1 MTRVSEN
8 SSQGILRY
16 GLNKNKSKL
25 EELQLQGTTLKNINR
40 PSDDPSSNVELLTI
54 NSRLHDNS
62 QYLRNIEQAK
72 LQLNITEKSL
82 EQLTD
87 IMVKAKEIAIAQA
100 SDLYNAETRK
110 NVAYEVQQLR
120 NQALA
125 ISNKRLGQRYIFSG
139 AKSLERPFHDSGEY
153 RGDRGKMNLEV
164 SKDFFIPINLH
175 GQEVFSS
182 VKEPVRAR
190 VQDMQFKAQES
201 KPPGES
207 LIPSLSRDL
216 ASIPEEGKGFQNSH
230 GLFYQ
235 LDQLISAL
243 ESDNADLVQSLL
255 EKFDYSVDRL
265 ITLRTQ
271 VGSIINSVENS
282 QRMLESDNVDLATR
296 KSNLEDADVTELVS
310 DIARQKH
317 ILQASYQAGQG
328 LLNQSLLN
336 FLK

>member
-16 GLNKNKSKL
+16 SLNKSREKL
-25 EELQLQGTTLKNINR
+25 EELQLKGTTLKNINR

-54 NSRLHDNS
+54 NSRLHDNG
-62 QYLRNIEQAK
+62 QYLRNIDQAK

-100 SDLYNAETRK
+100 SDLYNPETRK

-139 AKSLERPFHDSGEY
+139 SKSLQRPFADSGEY
-153 RGDRGKMNLEV
+153 LGDRGKMNLEV
-164 SKDFFIPINLH
+164 AKDFFVPINLH
-175 GQEVFSS
+175 GHEVFRPG
-182 VKEPVRAR
+182 V
-190 VQDMQFKAQES
+190 DAQLPRPIKGNRE
-201 KPPGES
+201 EN
-207 LIPSLSRDL
+207 LIPPLSPARDL
-216 ASIPEEGKGFQNSH
+216 ASTEEKNIGFQSSR

-235 LDQLISAL
+235 LDQFMAAL
-243 ESDNADLVQSLL
+243 ESNDVALIQALL
-255 EKFDYSVDRL
+255 ERFDDSIDRL
-265 ITLRTQ
+265 VTLRTQ
-271 VGSIINSVENS
+271 VGSIVNSIENS
-282 QRMLESDNVDLATR
+282 RQMLESDNVDLATR
-296 KSNLEDADVTELVS
+296 KSTLEDADVAELVS
-310 DIARQKH
+310 DVARQKH
-317 ILQASYQAGQG
+317 ILEASYKAGQG